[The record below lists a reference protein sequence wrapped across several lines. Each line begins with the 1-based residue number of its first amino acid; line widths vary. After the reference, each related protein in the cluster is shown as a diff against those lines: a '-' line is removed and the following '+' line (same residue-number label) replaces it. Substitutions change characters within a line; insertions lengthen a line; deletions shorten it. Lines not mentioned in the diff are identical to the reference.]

1 MLLLGKGNA
10 AEETFPTARGELRV
24 LFGVRAA
31 PGFPGCAPLT
41 TELGR
46 ARQIKSCSDK
56 FWRSWSKHRSLSCL
70 VLGCS
75 PLLRPRHLLSTA
87 GQEEIPAAIPA
98 GAARDGPQHLEAS
111 SAPNSSAGRFCFGPL
126 SMAALGAQRGSGGEF
141 ISPAARENR
150 GFSGGLGGQGRVGIA
165 LCEVLPQP
173 RWDVGPLQARWAK
186 GVWEGIRAAKSL
198 GFFKIFFPLH
208 LCPLDSGRNGL
219 RPGFDVLKQT
229 VPSPPPPVPKL

>member
-98 GAARDGPQHLEAS
+98 GAARDGPSTWRQVLLQTAQLAGSALAPCPWQHSEHKEVQGVNLFPRQPEKIADFR
-111 SAPNSSAGRFCFGPL
+111 GVW
-126 SMAALGAQRGSGGEF
+126 GAR
-141 ISPAARENR
+141 A
-150 GFSGGLGGQGRVGIA
+150 GLGSPFVRCCPSHVGMWGLSRRGGQRAFGREFEQQRA
-165 LCEVLPQP
+165 
-173 RWDVGPLQARWAK
+173 WDFLK
-186 GVWEGIRAAKSL
+186 
-198 GFFKIFFPLH
+198 FFFPLH